1 MLLLFGKNMRAPEI
15 ADGLGVSVD
24 TVRSHIKHLYAKID
38 VHSLKD
44 VHKLLKGV
52 MVDEREIG

>member
-1 MLLLFGKNMRAPEI
+1 MRAPEI